1 MNQEIA
7 QFDNKKIFNII
18 ENIIFKKFDND
29 IHIFFPK
36 KKKWFEDYIVK
47 LKEIYSN
54 NKNLIKSLIDYK
66 RTGYLMINNVLYH
79 NAFPLMY
86 IFNEYANKNL
96 FLNNPVGIKPI
107 YIFPNDIEKIKEFKK
122 NEILNHI
129 KNIDN
134 IILNNNFELDDCL
147 LFRGFHTIN
156 NKSNKDLMTGID
168 YTSQMTG
175 FDYTTQ
181 FYNDL
186 IFNKETDITM
196 KNYNSFTFNPYIALQ
211 FIRENGYLL
220 VLKIKKE
227 DKVPGIFLTNS
238 LFSNNPN
245 FNNYSK
251 NKYDEMEVLI
261 SRNLKIKI
269 IKKKEIKSALDVRK
283 SINDIYKNN
292 SNKISNNLY
301 RKIKI
306 IYAETLPFER
316 PLDFNPDRNRFQY
329 MCV

>member
-1 MNQEIA
+1 
-7 QFDNKKIFNII
+7 
-18 ENIIFKKFDND
+18 
-29 IHIFFPK
+29 
-36 KKKWFEDYIVK
+36 
-47 LKEIYSN
+47 
-54 NKNLIKSLIDYK
+54 
-66 RTGYLMINNVLYH
+66 
-79 NAFPLMY
+79 
-86 IFNEYANKNL
+86 
-96 FLNNPVGIKPI
+96 
-107 YIFPNDIEKIKEFKK
+107 
-122 NEILNHI
+122 
-129 KNIDN
+129 
-134 IILNNNFELDDCL
+134 
-147 LFRGFHTIN
+147 
-156 NKSNKDLMTGID
+156 MTGID

-269 IKKKEIKSALDVRK
+269 IKKR
-283 SINDIYKNN
+283 
-292 SNKISNNLY
+292 NKKCS
-301 RKIKI
+301 
-306 IYAETLPFER
+306 
-316 PLDFNPDRNRFQY
+316 
-329 MCV
+329 